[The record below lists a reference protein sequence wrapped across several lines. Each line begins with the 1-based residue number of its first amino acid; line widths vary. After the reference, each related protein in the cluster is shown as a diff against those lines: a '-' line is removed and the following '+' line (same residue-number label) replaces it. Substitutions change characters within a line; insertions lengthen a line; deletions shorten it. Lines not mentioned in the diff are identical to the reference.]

1 MMGKPSRFPSYFDAV
16 RHRTVDLD
24 GPVHYLDFG
33 GDGKPLLMVHGL
45 GGNAMN
51 WMAVGPGLAKHHHAL
66 AIDLAGFGRTPLFRR
81 SAAVG
86 ANAKLVHHFIEQVI
100 GEPVV
105 LMGNSM
111 GGHIAILEA
120 ADHPR
125 WVSALVLVDPAIP
138 GVHVRR
144 PDPAMLGM
152 MAALSMPGLA
162 EVLLDRRIKMLG
174 PERLVQETIAL
185 VAADPSRISDELFQ
199 AHVQL
204 TRERSNLGRQNG
216 RAFLQASRSLGL
228 RMADPRFWVRA
239 KKVEAPTLVVHGE
252 LDRLIPVA
260 AARDLVRRRPDW
272 TLVVIEGV
280 GHAPMMETPDQFLRV
295 VDQWITSRIAPEPAT
310 VS

>member
-1 MMGKPSRFPSYFDAV
+1 MNDAM
-16 RHRTVDLD
+16 RHKTVDLD

-45 GGNAMN
+45 GGNALN
-51 WMAVGPGLAKHHHAL
+51 WMAVAPELAKNHRVLAL
-66 AIDLAGFGRTPLFRR
+66 DLAGFGRTPLFNR
-81 SAAVG
+81 SATLG
-86 ANAKLVHHFIEQVI
+86 ANAELVHSFIEQVI
-100 GEPVV
+100 GEPAI

-125 WVSALVLVDPAIP
+125 WVDALILVDPAIP

-144 PDPAMLGM
+144 PDPTMLGV
-152 MAALSMPGLA
+152 MAALTLPGLA
-162 EVLLDRRIKMLG
+162 DFVIDRRARTLG
-174 PERLVQETIAL
+174 PERLVLETIAL
-185 VAADPSRISDELFQ
+185 VTADPSRVDAEVVD

-204 TRERSNLGRQNG
+204 MRERSNLGRQSS
-216 RAFLQASRSLGL
+216 RAFLQAVRSLGL
-228 RMADPRFWVRA
+228 RMADPRFWTRM

-252 LDRLIPVA
+252 LDRLIPVV

-272 TLVVIEGV
+272 SLEVIEGV
-280 GHAPMMETPDQFLRV
+280 GHVPMMEAPDLFSKV
-295 VDQWITSRIAPEPAT
+295 VNQWLAYRIAPEPAT

>member
-1 MMGKPSRFPSYFDAV
+1 M

-24 GPVHYLDFG
+24 GPVHYIDF
-33 GDGKPLLMVHGL
+33 DGEGTPLVMVHGL

-51 WMAVGPGLAKHHHAL
+51 WMAVGPQFAKAHHAVAL
-66 AIDLAGFGRTPLFRR
+66 DLAGFGRTPLFRR

-86 ANAKLVHHFIEQVI
+86 ANAELVHRFIEEVI

-144 PDPAMLGM
+144 PAPAMLGV
-152 MAALSMPGLA
+152 MAALTIPGIA
-162 EVLLDRRIKMLG
+162 ELVLDRRVRRLG
-174 PERLVQETIAL
+174 PERLVQETMAL
-185 VAADPSRISDELFQ
+185 VVADQSRIDPVLFD

-204 TRERSNLGRQNG
+204 TRERGNLGPQNS
-216 RAFLQASRSLGL
+216 RAFMQATRSLGL
-228 RMADPRFWVRA
+228 RMADPRFWTRIKNV
-239 KKVEAPTLVVHGE
+239 KAPTLVVHGD
-252 LDRLIPVA
+252 LDRLIPLE
-260 AARDLVRRRPDW
+260 AARELVRRRANW
-272 TLVVIEGV
+272 KLEVIEGV
-280 GHAPMMETPDQFLRV
+280 GHVPMMETPDRFVQIV
-295 VDQWITSRIAPEPAT
+295 NQWLTYRIAPEPAT